1 MNLNIDLYW
10 ITPEHP
16 SEEIKKRVTKVFVNP
31 TQQKIASLYRGAALY
46 VCGSSYENFPLPPL
60 EAMAC
65 GCPVVTTNNNGS
77 LEYAVHQENA
87 LICNMKDSVDMAEK
101 IIEVLSDQ
109 LLKESLISNGLS
121 TANQYKWDVIMDR
134 IMKYYKDIA
143 SHEVSSRYT
152 LDDWEITITEK
163 DCINKVDYEKFK
175 MFLLVTS
182 AEIVKVPVVYKIDK
196 VPQVARW
203 EVIATRKNGDEGLV
217 EQCFCPIQPLNR
229 LQIYNLK
236 GYQPFLKKQF
246 EKALEEFTELY
257 NYEDSKGKAVA
268 GKWIILTLIRLQRK
282 EEAKR
287 RLIDLI
293 KQHPHYADLYKLS
306 IILAGNDNEDI
317 YSIESIK
324 LLKDATSYPEFF
336 LNIQL

>member
-1 MNLNIDLYW
+1 
-10 ITPEHP
+10 
-16 SEEIKKRVTKVFVNP
+16 
-31 TQQKIASLYRGAALY
+31 
-46 VCGSSYENFPLPPL
+46 
-60 EAMAC
+60 
-65 GCPVVTTNNNGS
+65 
-77 LEYAVHQENA
+77 
-87 LICNMKDSVDMAEK
+87 
-101 IIEVLSDQ
+101 
-109 LLKESLISNGLS
+109 
-121 TANQYKWDVIMDR
+121 
-134 IMKYYKDIA
+134 
-143 SHEVSSRYT
+143 
-152 LDDWEITITEK
+152 
-163 DCINKVDYEKFK
+163 

-196 VPQVARW
+196 VPQVSEMGGNA
-203 EVIATRKNGDEGLV
+203 IRKNGDEGL
-217 EQCFCPIQPLNR
+217 ELNNAFALFNFNR
-229 LQIYNLK
+229 LQSYHLK

-257 NYEDSKGKAVA
+257 NYEDSKGKAAA